1 MACGPK
7 KLFVL
12 LSIVFLFTTL
22 AQADTNQN
30 DPDDEIDE
38 DDSDQ
43 DFRGDVAEKESWNE
57 RESSMPRDRA
67 DRRQAQFEA
76 NTVG

>member
-22 AQADTNQN
+22 AEADRTRRGPDYDN
-30 DPDDEIDE
+30 DD

-43 DFRGDVAEKESWNE
+43 DFRGDVGEKESRYE
-57 RESSMPRDRA
+57 
-67 DRRQAQFEA
+67 Q
-76 NTVG
+76 